1 MNDDV
6 RRFIYGTVAI
16 FVIGLLVWFSFI
28 YVSSCGFT
36 ITCNRARVL
45 IAGTPIPTVGFAPVP
60 AMEIAD
66 SSGKCEVSA
75 VEVMGA
81 WVTAGSSESDVFPF
95 NDINGTTCDG
105 NFNEDI
111 RPLFVEANIWL
122 PGSHAC
128 VTCHNIDIGKTSAA
142 NLDLTNYQGILAGS
156 QRASADATGTD
167 ILGGGNWEQS
177 LLYEFTYIHPV
188 EPPGHGGTPNP
199 GPVVFAGK
207 ASESAPSVTPT
218 PTP

>member
-28 YVSSCGFT
+28 YLSSCGFT

-60 AMEIAD
+60 VMEVAD
-66 SSGKCEVSA
+66 PSGKCTVLA
-75 VEVMGA
+75 ADLMGA
-81 WVTAGSSESDVFPF
+81 WVTAGSPESDMFSF
-95 NDINGTTCDG
+95 NDVNGNACEG

-111 RPLFVEANIWL
+111 RPLFVEGNLWY

-128 VTCHNIDIGKTSAA
+128 VTCHNTDIGKTSAA

-156 QRASADATGTD
+156 QRPSADANGTD
-167 ILGGGNWEQS
+167 ILGGGTWEQS
-177 LLYEFTYIHPV
+177 LLYEFTVNHPV
-188 EPPGHGGTPNP
+188 EPPGHGENPQP

-207 ASESAPSVTPT
+207 ASESDPSVTPT